1 MGNFE
6 LKSYA
11 KGLEFLF
18 LIKIPTLS
26 SCAPSGITLLA
37 HYKMAAYSVRTRQV
51 SGDHDLVL
59 QAMPLNFFFI
69 EVISRLFSSF
79 LIL

>member
-59 QAMPLNFFFI
+59 QAMPLNFFFYRGHQQTI
-69 EVISRLFSSF
+69 
-79 LIL
+79 